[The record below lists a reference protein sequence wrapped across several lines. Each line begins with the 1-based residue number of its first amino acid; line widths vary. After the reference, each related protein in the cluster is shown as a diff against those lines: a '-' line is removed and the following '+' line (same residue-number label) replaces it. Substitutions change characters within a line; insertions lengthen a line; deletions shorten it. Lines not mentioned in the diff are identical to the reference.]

1 MIIIEKIKDI
11 IKLKKKNSY
20 MSIKLLLVLS
30 LVFFSITVG
39 LIIQ

>member
-1 MIIIEKIKDI
+1 MEKIKDV
-11 IKLKKKNSY
+11 KLKKRNSY
-20 MSIKLLLVLS
+20 MSIELLLVLS

>member
-1 MIIIEKIKDI
+1 MEKIKD

-20 MSIKLLLVLS
+20 MSIKLLLILS
-30 LVFFSITVG
+30 LVFFSITAG